1 MTPGTSWLWI
11 LPTNRKKSV
20 AFLNLFCGGFLLLDS
35 ATPLLVRVSKL
46 QDAGPSEED
55 IAHMA
60 EHFLLS
66 SFMYVPCRA
75 KRRCHCQYQ
84 SSPSTAWNWG
94 ETHEE
99 TQATI
104 SAVRSWWKQALVL
117 TLLFSLWSILFSCP
131 GRPFHAFVIPSIVP
145 AWELVQLNHDSVWG
159 IDPTENWFFKYFF
172 PFSFFW
178 QCYSYP
184 LSILVH
190 CVATRKL
197 VPAKVKAQ
205 QKEASS
211 TALEVL
217 DFIKWKWS
225 CGALEDYSQLQN

>member
-84 SSPSTAWNWG
+84 SSPSTVWNPWG
-94 ETHEE
+94 NTGHH
-99 TQATI
+99 
-104 SAVRSWWKQALVL
+104 
-117 TLLFSLWSILFSCP
+117 FSC
-131 GRPFHAFVIPSIVP
+131 V
-145 AWELVQLNHDSVWG
+145 
-159 IDPTENWFFKYFF
+159 
-172 PFSFFW
+172 
-178 QCYSYP
+178 
-184 LSILVH
+184 
-190 CVATRKL
+190 KL
-197 VPAKVKAQ
+197 VETSTGAN
-205 QKEASS
+205 
-211 TALEVL
+211 TALLTVEHPLLLPWQAIPCRCHSFHCASMRACTAESWLSVGNWSN
-217 DFIKWKWS
+217 WK
-225 CGALEDYSQLQN
+225 LIF